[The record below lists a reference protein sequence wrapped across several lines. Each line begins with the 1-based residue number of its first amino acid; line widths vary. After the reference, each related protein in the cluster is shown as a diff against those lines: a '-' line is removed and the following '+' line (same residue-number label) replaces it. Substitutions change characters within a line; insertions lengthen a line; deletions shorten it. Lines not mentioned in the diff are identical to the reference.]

1 MNEEEI
7 DETDNVKDVF
17 IDTLSFSLE
26 EIHKK
31 EKQIVYRYL

>member
-1 MNEEEI
+1 MKEEEI
-7 DETDNVKDVF
+7 DETDNAQVIF

-31 EKQIVYRYL
+31 GKQIVYR